1 MPIPESIICVDCGEA
16 ARLIQPVGP
25 DDVFQPGDIVSYRC
39 SACLDRWD
47 IELTEDD
54 IAPSGRDAT
63 DVPRNQ

>member
-16 ARLIQPVGP
+16 ARLIQTIGP

-47 IELTEDD
+47 VELTEEDL
-54 IAPSGRDAT
+54 APEPSASAEVPT
-63 DVPRNQ
+63 DQ